1 MLSFKER
8 IVLFLI
14 GCIGSR
20 LLFAFIAKNIDVKYL
35 PYLGYIALLPAIG
48 MLYIYVSG
56 SRDYGVEAGGKIWW
70 NSMRPV
76 HSLLYFLFAYNAIKK
91 NKDVA
96 WKFLLLD
103 VIIGLCAFI
112 NQHFSQGILSQLY
125 K

>member
-8 IVLFLI
+8 FVLFLV

-20 LLFAFIAKNIDVKYL
+20 LLFTYIAKNINVEYL

-48 MLYIYVSG
+48 MLYIYISG

-70 NSMRPV
+70 NSMRPI
-76 HSLLYFLFAYNAIKK
+76 HSLLLFLFAYNAIIK

-96 WKFLLLD
+96 WKIILLD
-103 VIIGLCAFI
+103 TIIGLGAFI
-112 NQHFSQGILSQLY
+112 NQHFV

>member
-20 LLFAFIAKNIDVKYL
+20 LLFTFIAKNMNVTYL

-48 MLYIYVSG
+48 MLYIYISG

-70 NSMRPV
+70 NSIRPI
-76 HSLLYFLFAYNAIKK
+76 HSLLYFLFAYNAINK

-96 WKFLLLD
+96 WKILLLD
-103 VIIGLCAFI
+103 VIIGLGAFI
-112 NQHFSQGILSQLY
+112 NQHFV